1 MELRK
6 KAPKEKRD
14 FSDWLIVSD
23 IDGTLNTKAR
33 KLPERNRKAIEKFVS
48 QGGHFTLASG
58 RNPQSM
64 EKHFRNLPIEGT
76 PAVVINGAGIYD
88 FSKNEMIHFS
98 PMNDNAMRLAIEAA
112 KKFPLVDVLVVAKDI
127 IYITGVGWFGKFFVS
142 YDKLDNKHIKEINN
156 VPKENWGKVIFS
168 GLPTHIKK
176 VKKHFEQ
183 MNSPDLTLMPSS
195 VCSFEILAA
204 NTHKGT
210 AVLKLAEILGIAPEK
225 TGAIGDY
232 FNDYD
237 MLKSVGVPA
246 CCGQAPRELKK
257 ISEYVTCHCDYGAV
271 ADFLE
276 YIEKKK

>member
-1 MELRK
+1 MEFRK
-6 KAPKEKRD
+6 KKSENKKD
-14 FSDWLIVSD
+14 FSKWLIVSD
-23 IDGTLNTKAR
+23 IDGTLNTKFR
-33 KLPERNRKAIEKFVS
+33 KLPERNRKAIEKYVAE
-48 QGGHFTLASG
+48 GGHFTLASG

-64 EKHFRNLPIEGT
+64 EKHFKNLPIAGT

-88 FSKNEMIHFS
+88 FQKNEMIYFS
-98 PMNDNAMRLAIEAA
+98 PMSNKAMALAIEAA

-127 IYITGVGWFGKFFVS
+127 IYITGTGWFGKFFVS
-142 YDKLDNKHIKEINN
+142 YDKLDNRHIKKIND

-168 GLPTHIKK
+168 GLPSHISK
-176 VKKHFEQ
+176 VKKYFQ
-183 MNSPDLTLMPSS
+183 SLNSPELTLMSSS
-195 VCSFEILAA
+195 VASFEILAA

-210 AVLKLAEILGIAPEK
+210 AVLKLAEILGIAPEN

-257 ISEYVTCHCDYGAV
+257 ISEYVTCHCNHGAV

-276 YIEKKK
+276 YIEKK